1 MMSAASRRGREAMI
15 ASILLAVTAAL
26 RQRGRG
32 RVDDDD
38 LELALQRLPHAVESL
53 YGERLRRTV
62 TAEQRAHDHSKLPIQ
77 GQVA

>member
-1 MMSAASRRGREAMI
+1 MI
-15 ASILLAVTAAL
+15 ASILRAVTAAL
-26 RQRGRG
+26 RQRGRGRG